1 MISDGRFIGKEFEK
15 MYEDI
20 SRKKQGSNNFKD
32 LLIERDKKI
41 NEVINKID
49 LSGIREI
56 VIENLKNVK
65 KGKTGKRRIH
75 KKFMNKLQRW
85 SYCKVVIKLERL
97 CEENG
102 ILLTKINP
110 AYTSQTCSNCG
121 SIHRESRVLERYK
134 CIECGYEKRCL

>member
-1 MISDGRFIGKEFEK
+1 MSDGRFIGKEFEQL
-15 MYEDI
+15 YEDI

-32 LLIERDKKI
+32 LLTERDKKI
-41 NEVINKID
+41 NETINKINFT
-49 LSGIREI
+49 GIKEI
-56 VIENLKNVK
+56 VIENLKDVK
-65 KGKTGKRRIH
+65 KGKKCKKKIY

-85 SYCKVVIKLERL
+85 SYAKVVVKLERL